1 MRRRC
6 RRSGV
11 EIRFD
16 VEDFIEKFGKALRR
30 RSIKPLLG
38 RLGDIS
44 LIIKH
49 RVGGHTVA
57 VTHLVVSR
65 DGCVRHYGLL
75 GLRGWRPGMVAF
87 NYRFA
92 RLEFDLL
99 RGRWRKK
106 PY

>member
-1 MRRRC
+1 MRRR
-6 RRSGV
+6 RRRRGV

-16 VEDFIEKFGKALRR
+16 VEDFIEKLEKALRR
-30 RSIKPLLG
+30 RSVKPLLG

-49 RVGGHTVA
+49 RAGGRTVA
-57 VTHLVVSR
+57 VTHLVISR
-65 DGCVRHYGLL
+65 DARVRHYGLL

-87 NYRFA
+87 KYRSVH
-92 RLEFDLL
+92 LEFDLL
-99 RGRWRKK
+99 RGRWRRK